1 VTTNL
6 LDNLAASKGSHFTNA
21 VRSEWTK
28 IRTIRSTWICL
39 GLAVFVGIGLSILV
53 PSLVAHNWATRGISD
68 KANYDP
74 TSLPLVGVG
83 LAQLVMGV
91 FGALVITSE
100 YSSGSI
106 RTTFAAVPRRG
117 ILLSAK
123 ATVLGILTFFVAEL
137 FTFAAFLIGSSV
149 LLASGGRTINP
160 TDTLAQQL
168 TSSHI
173 PVATLSTSGVAFAVF
188 RSGLYLALITLFVLG
203 LGFIIRNTA
212 GTIATFVAIILI
224 IPAILGVLPH
234 SISRPIVE
242 HMPSALGSSMAST
255 HQRTTDYAGTLIN
268 PWGATALL
276 AIYVIIILLIAWALV
291 KRRDA

>member
-1 VTTNL
+1 MTIL
-6 LDNLAASKGSHFTNA
+6 LDTAPTATGSRFTNA

-39 GLAVFVGIGLSILV
+39 GLALVLGIALSILV
-53 PSLVAHNWATRGISD
+53 PSLVAHNWAHRGLQD

-106 RTTFAAVPRRG
+106 RTSLAAVPRRG
-117 ILLSAK
+117 IFLGAK
-123 ATVLGILTFFVAEL
+123 ATVLGFLTFVVAEIL
-137 FTFAAFLIGSSV
+137 TFAAFLVGSSV
-149 LLASGGRTINP
+149 LLASGGQTMKPNE
-160 TDTLAQQL
+160 TLAQQL
-168 TSSHI
+168 MASHI
-173 PVATLSTSGVAFAVF
+173 PVATLATSGVALAVF

-224 IPAILGVLPH
+224 IPAILGVLPA
-234 SISRPIVE
+234 SIKRPIVE

-255 HQRTTDYAGTLIN
+255 HQRTTDFAGTLID

-276 AIYVIIILLIAWALV
+276 AIYVLVMLLLAWVLL